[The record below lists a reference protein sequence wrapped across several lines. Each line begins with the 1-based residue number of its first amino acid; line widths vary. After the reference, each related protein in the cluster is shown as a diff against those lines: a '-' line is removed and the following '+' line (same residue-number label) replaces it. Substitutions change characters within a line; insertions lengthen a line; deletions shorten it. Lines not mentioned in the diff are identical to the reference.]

1 MKHIIT
7 TDKDTSYTFDQ
18 VIENEIYCGAKWAEL
33 GCFECDEFENG
44 HYYYFSNYDF
54 SEGAYYNEETDELIT
69 AGELDDME
77 IEEAEEI
84 QFNWEFVNEP
94 IDREVLGIHAE
105 YRSKTC
111 RLYVI
116 KDEDSHDYGDGSGI
130 YQYFDG
136 LFYQVGI
143 ESVEG

>member
-7 TDKDTSYTFDQ
+7 TDKDTSYTFDR

-44 HYYYFSNYDF
+44 HYYYFSNCIGSF
-54 SEGAYYNEETDELIT
+54 GGYYNEEKDVLIT
-69 AGELDDME
+69 SDEVEEME
-77 IEEAEEI
+77 PDEAEEI
-84 QFNWEFVNEP
+84 EDNWEFVDEP
-94 IDREVLGIHAE
+94 IDLELWGLHVE
-105 YRSKTC
+105 YRSPSC
-111 RLYVI
+111 RLLVI
-116 KDEDSHDYGDGSGI
+116 KDERGLDYGDGSGI

-143 ESVEG
+143 ESVEE